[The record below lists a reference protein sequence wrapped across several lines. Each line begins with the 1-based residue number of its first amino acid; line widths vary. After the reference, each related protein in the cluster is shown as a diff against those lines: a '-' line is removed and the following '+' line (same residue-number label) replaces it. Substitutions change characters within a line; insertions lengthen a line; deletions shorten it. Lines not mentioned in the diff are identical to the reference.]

1 MHPST
6 AVILLLMFFVLF
18 SSFFCGILQLK
29 KIPSFHLMRFPG
41 GNRINAVY
49 QANLKV
55 KVYPSQTL
63 KQGFMRYLQK
73 EMDSKGIYI

>member
-1 MHPST
+1 
-6 AVILLLMFFVLF
+6 
-18 SSFFCGILQLK
+18 
-29 KIPSFHLMRFPG
+29 MRFPG

-73 EMDSKGIYI
+73 EMDSKGIYV

>member
-1 MHPST
+1 
-6 AVILLLMFFVLF
+6 
-18 SSFFCGILQLK
+18 
-29 KIPSFHLMRFPG
+29 MRFPG
-41 GNRINAVY
+41 GNRINAVS

>member
-1 MHPST
+1 MINLT
-6 AVILLLMFFVLF
+6 GWFELMNLF
-18 SSFFCGILQLK
+18 TSLGILQLK